1 MRPYTPGP
9 PGAARQD
16 PERMRYP
23 GYAVAE
29 EKLLGLLFKYPDCY
43 PKTAEKLPPKRF
55 VTAFN
60 RRLYE
65 VVSEKLAQHGH
76 VNLSMFAGELND
88 EEMNRLAWI
97 ASPEQTAAISQDAWQ
112 DYVNTILSFAE
123 QRSTQEIRDMSLDE
137 WAKGFKNK

>member
-1 MRPYTPGP
+1 
-9 PGAARQD
+9 
-16 PERMRYP
+16 
-23 GYAVAE
+23 
-29 EKLLGLLFKYPDCY
+29 
-43 PKTAEKLPPKRF
+43 
-55 VTAFN
+55 
-60 RRLYE
+60 
-65 VVSEKLAQHGH
+65 
-76 VNLSMFAGELND
+76 MFAGELND